1 MTVISFLSDLHR
13 LKKYQVA
20 TLLLARSAVTHF
32 HVDPHSISSYG
43 DIGQYLNRLKSLAPP
58 IRLHRPTI
66 DLTPTFNALRSEE
79 STTITFVRLQRKL
92 AFLLAFVCFLR
103 LSNLDRIPFD
113 SIPIQDNQ
121 ILTFGIFSPKEK
133 RGHRRIIKSFSV
145 KAHTDPR
152 LRPIA
157 TYQALTTFLL
167 FGFFFVNTISPSFP
181 LATRTIGVWLKHYLR
196 LSTTD
201 VRVSVRSLASSL
213 ALRAGIPKGDIFTM
227 GNWSGSQVFEN
238 YYRREQMSKFDFTS
252 SLLSS
257 STEDIE

>member
-13 LKKYQVA
+13 FKKYQVA

-121 ILTFGIFSPKEK
+121 ILTFGIFSSKEK

-157 TYQALTTFLL
+157 TYQALVPLCERQHSSCSVFFCEHYFTLFSSGYSYHWCLVETLPAVIYHRCSGFCSFTCFLL
-167 FGFFFVNTISPSFP
+167 GSPCRYP
-181 LATRTIGVWLKHYLR
+181 
-196 LSTTD
+196 
-201 VRVSVRSLASSL
+201 
-213 ALRAGIPKGDIFTM
+213 
-227 GNWSGSQVFEN
+227 Q
-238 YYRREQMSKFDFTS
+238 RRYFHHG
-252 SLLSS
+252 
-257 STEDIE
+257 